1 MAGLTGTRAREATAR
16 GAVGH
21 EGIARGLFVPASPR
35 KRRVRVPRPR
45 ACRPASPSR
54 PQARTLPRRAFSR
67 STVPNGRITNRATS
81 HGAALEKHEAPSLR
95 DPLTDHAPAHAR
107 PSATAFL
114 ITNLEYAQ
122 EPHAKRRREIL
133 AKHPEIKDLYGPDW
147 TTAPQIFAVVA
158 AQLGLAAY
166 LGNHASTPVMLFCA
180 YLFGGF
186 ATANLFL
193 ANHEL
198 SHNLAFAS
206 PSLNRALG
214 LVANLPI
221 GIPFSVAFKKYHL
234 EHHMFQGHD
243 NIDTDIPTR
252 GEAKFFTLGGVF
264 LKIVWVIGQLFF
276 YAIRPLFVRPKP
288 MGKWDALNLLTQL
301 GFDLAF
307 IKLAGARAFTY
318 LLASVFL
325 GGGLHPIA
333 GHFISEHYVFEPG
346 QETYSY
352 YGPLNAFVYNVGYH
366 NEHHDFPKVP
376 GSRLHKIREIAP
388 EYYNTLK
395 YHTSWTKVIK
405 DYILDPNM
413 GPFSRTMRKKAE

>member
-1 MAGLTGTRAREATAR
+1 MLGGHLSRKFAVLGLDILTHNLEVCLENETSGGSSRLAR
-16 GAVGH
+16 V
-21 EGIARGLFVPASPR
+21 
-35 KRRVRVPRPR
+35 
-45 ACRPASPSR
+45 
-54 PQARTLPRRAFSR
+54 AFSSQSAR
-67 STVPNGRITNRATS
+67 AAVFNTPRHAMSSGR
-81 HGAALEKHEAPSLR
+81 LETKKSGDFYWSKDE
-95 DPLTDHAPAHAR
+95 
-107 PSATAFL
+107 
-114 ITNLEYAQ
+114 

-133 AKHPEIKDLYGPDW
+133 EKYPEIKELYGPDW
-147 TTAPQIFAVVA
+147 RTMPQIFAVVS
-158 AQLGLAAY
+158 AQLGLAYY
-166 LGNHASTPVMLFCA
+166 LGNYASTPLMLLCA

-206 PSLNRALG
+206 PGANRALG
-214 LVANLPI
+214 LLANLPI

-243 NIDTDIPTR
+243 SVDTDIPTK
-252 GEAKFFTLGGVF
+252 GEARLFSLGGTA

-276 YAIRPLFVRPKP
+276 YAIRPLFLRPKP
-288 MGKWDALNLLTQL
+288 MGKWDALNLVTQL
-301 GFDLAF
+301 TFDLAF
-307 IKLAGARAFTY
+307 IKLAGPRAFTY

-333 GHFISEHYVFEPG
+333 GHFISEHYVFAPG

-376 GSRLHKIREIAP
+376 GSKLHRVREIAP
-388 EYYNTLK
+388 EFYNHLH
-395 YHTSWTKVIK
+395 YHTSWTRVIF
-405 DYILDPNM
+405 DYVTDPNM
-413 GPFSRTMRKKAE
+413 GPFSRTMRKKLE